1 MQKQTKK
8 WFGLASFGVA
18 AALMLGL
25 ALAQSGYAKE
35 VRGGGKK
42 NPEQC
47 DRKKSEQCDLKAH
60 KGDHVFKIL
69 HERSEELGLSPG
81 TLQEIDKIQ
90 TSSQDA
96 TKDLRKKTWD
106 AREELRAMLDQETP
120 NQEAIMK
127 KVDDIEKLE
136 ADKQRQRVSSVLAV
150 QALLTKEQRAKLKE
164 LREECRKQCKR
175 EDNGDKD
182 SDKDSPEND

>member
-18 AALMLGL
+18 AALMIGL
-25 ALAQSGYAKE
+25 ALAQNGYAKE
-35 VRGGGKK
+35 GRVGSKK

-47 DRKKSEQCDLKAH
+47 DRKKSEQCDRKAH

-69 HERSEELGLSPG
+69 HERSEELGLSPE

-90 TSSQDA
+90 TSSKDA
-96 TKDLRKKTWD
+96 SKDLRTKIWD
-106 AREELRAMLDQETP
+106 AREEMRTMLDQETP
-120 NQEAIMK
+120 DREAIMK
-127 KVDDIEKLE
+127 KVDEIEKLE

-175 EDNGDKD
+175 EDRD
-182 SDKDSPEND
+182 SMDSSEND